1 LTRQGPG
8 GLLKVAEGLVAMTLE
23 PLIEASVLVQIHVAT
38 ATAAVV
44 LGAVQFVAPKGLLP
58 HRAIGWTWVG
68 LMVVMV
74 ISALLNQDFPQF
86 GPPKLC
92 CGPDGPCLRGYVCA
106 GTHIWTVSCLLAL
119 PYAVQH
125 ARLHHVQH
133 HRNAMLFLFFGML
146 ITTGIFT
153 FVPKRIMHA
162 IVFETWG

>member
-1 LTRQGPG
+1 
-8 GLLKVAEGLVAMTLE
+8 MTLE
-23 PLIEASVLVQIHVAT
+23 PLLEASALVQVHVAT

-68 LMVVMV
+68 LMTVMV
-74 ISALLNQDFPQF
+74 ISALLNQDFLEF
-86 GPPKLC
+86 GPFSPKLC

-133 HRNAMLFLFFGML
+133 HRNAMPVPILRHAHNHGYLHIRAQAHHARDRVRDLGL
-146 ITTGIFT
+146 INKPPRCG
-153 FVPKRIMHA
+153 PR
-162 IVFETWG
+162 

>member
-1 LTRQGPG
+1 
-8 GLLKVAEGLVAMTLE
+8 MTLE
-23 PLIEASVLVQIHVAT
+23 PLLEASALVQIHVAA

-58 HRAIGWTWVG
+58 HRAIGWTWVS

-74 ISALLNQDFPQF
+74 ISALLNQDFLQF
-86 GPPKLC
+86 GPFSPKLC
-92 CGPDGPCLRGYVCA
+92 CGPDGSCLRGYVCA

-146 ITTGIFT
+146 ILTGIFT